1 MVVLWVDQFQ
11 NVVPSSRMAK
21 SCARLSA
28 WQAKNGL
35 DFSFYSRLLYQMPLC
50 RAQPE
55 LKPRSALEER
65 SRGYINIDKLQE
77 SKEM

>member
-1 MVVLWVDQFQ
+1 MT
-11 NVVPSSRMAK
+11 K

-35 DFSFYSRLLYQMPLC
+35 DFSFDPRLLYQMPQC
-50 RAQPE
+50 RAEPE

-77 SKEM
+77 SKEMEWSLVGQVRTKKGF